1 MCSLSLLL
9 FFLSLSLGWFAT
21 PPLSLSS
28 KGNKDGLFLKELV
41 NPVL

>member
-21 PPLSLSS
+21 PPSLSPQ
-28 KGNKDGLFLKELV
+28 KVTKTAFF
-41 NPVL
+41 